1 MNDEDHK
8 TQTLAKLTAIFDAT
22 DVNGDGKLDL
32 AEYKVFDDAIN
43 KSAIDD
49 GKWVE
54 TKNQDEDY
62 TNILNAIGEGEG
74 ISFAE
79 LKAVWG
85 PWMAKFKE
93 L

>member
-8 TQTLAKLTAIFDAT
+8 TQTLAKVTAIFDAA

-32 AEYKVFDDAIN
+32 TEYKVFDDAIN

-62 TNILNAIGEGEG
+62 AILNALGDGEGV
-74 ISFAE
+74 SFAE
-79 LKAVWG
+79 MMSIWG